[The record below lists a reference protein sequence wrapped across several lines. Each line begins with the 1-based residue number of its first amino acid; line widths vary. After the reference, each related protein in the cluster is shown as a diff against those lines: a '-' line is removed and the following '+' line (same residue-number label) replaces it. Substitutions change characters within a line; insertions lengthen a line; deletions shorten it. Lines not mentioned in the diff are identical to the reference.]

1 MTSRGRVNKLLSLC
15 NLKTSIE
22 IPISQA
28 NIEENKITKVSNNT
42 NNNNYSTLHNDQYS
56 TTDQNNIDKLL
67 LEINGDTFICFDYD
81 IEFEPNSIFETVQ
94 NIVTQPSQIES
105 DTFVENFVMEQTD
118 QAQYEYLEIG
128 SINPNQ
134 CFEYDNLEQENQ
146 IQNDNKRKLRLK
158 LKTLIV
164 EHINPISL
172 EEEAE
177 IETEEPHI
185 LLPKRKRSKN
195 PEKWKRNIKKLAKN
209 RGEEYKSASG
219 LIVKAKSLKPP
230 CENCRYKCSSI
241 LNLEIRNKI
250 KAKFWEMGDKVRQ
263 REFIVR
269 HVVPV
274 LPKYKMK
281 TPNSNRKLSNMAY
294 FLEEEEVGKVR
305 VCKKMFESTLVISDK
320 IIRNC
325 FNKLNTAGIL
335 EPLNHGKHDNHKR
348 ISEEMKK
355 DVLDH
360 IDSFPPYSRPPGI
373 TDVKKKDLMQLCDA
387 NVIPNCHKQFYE
399 NINVCQRT
407 ESDDE

>member
-67 LEINGDTFICFDYD
+67 LEINADTFNCFDYD

-105 DTFVENFVMEQTD
+105 DTFVENFVMEQTN

-146 IQNDNKRKLRLK
+146 IQNDNVVVEHTHPISLEKKAEIETEDFEYDNIEQENQIK
-158 LKTLIV
+158 NDNIVV

-209 RGEEYKSASG
+209 RGEEYISASG

-294 FLEEEEVGKVR
+294 FLEEEVGKVR
-305 VCKKMFESTLVISDK
+305 VYLI
-320 IIRNC
+320 
-325 FNKLNTAGIL
+325 LNEA
-335 EPLNHGKHDNHKR
+335 
-348 ISEEMKK
+348 
-355 DVLDH
+355 
-360 IDSFPPYSRPPGI
+360 YSRPPGI